1 MARENTPI
9 ERWYLPGVPDGFEV
23 YIKRED
29 LTGCTMSG
37 NKVRI
42 EEENYLS
49 FHNSV
54 FGADI

>member
-29 LTGCTMSG
+29 LTGCIMSG
-37 NKVRI
+37 NKVRWI
-42 EEENYLS
+42 EEAEITW
-49 FHNSV
+49 
-54 FGADI
+54 GTI